1 MGYGMDMGWMWLF
14 GLLLLAGL
22 VLLVVLIVRL
32 LGGGPDRNR
41 PPQAPYQ
48 TPYQVPS
55 QAPYPGGQR
64 PYPAPAEPPVE
75 YLEPPVA
82 NQRAREILAERY
94 AAGEIDAAEYEERL
108 RRIREG

>member
-1 MGYGMDMGWMWLF
+1 MRYGMDMGWMWLF

-41 PPQAPYQ
+41 PG
-48 TPYQVPS
+48 
-55 QAPYPGGQR
+55 QAPYPTPYQA
-64 PYPAPAEPPVE
+64 PYPSPGQPPYQNPSEPPAQF
-75 YLEPPVA
+75 LEPTAP

>member
-1 MGYGMDMGWMWLF
+1 MRYGMDMGWMWLF

-32 LGGGPDRNR
+32 LGGGPHRNSSG
-41 PPQAPYQ
+41 QAPYQ
-48 TPYQVPS
+48 AQ
-55 QAPYPGGQR
+55 YPGGPLAYPAPGGPQ
-64 PYPAPAEPPVE
+64 PYPAPAEPTVGVE
-75 YLEPPVA
+75 PTVP